1 MEKAD
6 FVHFV
11 NALLWD
17 SDEMGRQYSRPLGF
31 RGLMGRPMPEF
42 LRRHDQGGLARS
54 LYDQFT
60 DSCYSLGCFFGIN
73 KLISQLGR
81 VVG

>member
-1 MEKAD
+1 MEKAE
-6 FVHFV
+6 FVNFV

-17 SDEMGRQYSRPLGF
+17 SDETGRQYNRPMGF
-31 RGLMGRPMPEF
+31 RGLMGRPMPEY
-42 LRRHDQGGLARS
+42 LRQEGGLARS

-60 DSCYSLGCFFGIN
+60 DSCYSLGCFLGIN
-73 KLISQLGR
+73 RLISQLGR